1 MGKKLSLAV
10 RRNIYFCCIK
20 NNKTII
26 DTSIMLN
33 LSMDV
38 IKEYMDKLFSDP
50 QERLKITSTKA
61 LLYPEKPKICGYFT
75 GYYTELTE
83 DDLLAGPTYDF
94 KQASKEDFIYYPSKI
109 ESFTEKL
116 KRAIDSGIDFYKEFE
131 KQDSLS
137 KEAIKAKKKKTYK
150 YYIVDEK
157 GRYFC
162 YNTFRGKATMSNPD
176 KKNKHPV
183 MAVTMTK
190 ENAQNK
196 ITYLLENTPNL
207 SNTVEKER
215 KKRNFNDFETLQ
227 LVKKE

>member
-1 MGKKLSLAV
+1 M
-10 RRNIYFCCIK
+10 RRNIYYCCIK

-26 DTSIMLN
+26 DTSKMLN
-33 LSMDV
+33 LSIDV
-38 IKEYMDKLFSDP
+38 IKQYMDKLFSDP
-50 QERLKITSTKA
+50 QERLKVTSTKA

-75 GYYTELTE
+75 GYYSELTE
-83 DDLLAGPTYDF
+83 DDMLAGPTYDF
-94 KQASKEDFIYYPSKI
+94 KEVSKESISYYLSKA
-109 ESFTEKL
+109 ESFSERY
-116 KRAIDSGIDFYKEFE
+116 KRIMDNAFEYCQEFE

-137 KEAIKAKKKKTYK
+137 KESNKAKNKKYK
-150 YYIVDEK
+150 YYIMDEK

-176 KKNKHPV
+176 KKNKPPV
-183 MAVTMTK
+183 IAIAMTK
-190 ENAQNK
+190 ENAENK

-207 SNTVEKER
+207 SNTTEEER